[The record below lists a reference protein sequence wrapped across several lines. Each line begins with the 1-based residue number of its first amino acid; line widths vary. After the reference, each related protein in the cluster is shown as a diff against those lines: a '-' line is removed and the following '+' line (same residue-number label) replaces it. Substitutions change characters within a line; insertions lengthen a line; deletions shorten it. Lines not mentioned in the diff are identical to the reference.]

1 MLCPLC
7 NGLDKIF
14 LLCPNCE
21 EPLVDAG
28 IPDIFFA
35 PYNPY
40 MDQEYLEASCNAN
53 HDDCTH
59 LFSCPKC
66 GYDQR
71 LTIKKIGV

>member
-7 NGLDKIF
+7 NGLDRVF
-14 LLCPNCE
+14 PLCPNCE
-21 EPLVDAG
+21 EILEDAG
-28 IPDIFFA
+28 MLENFFA

-40 MDQEYLEASCNAN
+40 LAQEILEASNNAN
-53 HDDCTH
+53 HDECIH

-71 LTIKKIGV
+71 LAIKKIDT